1 MIYCG
6 NEVCRKWNPFR
17 DHNCTEWR
25 PSEPC
30 GFTYKVHDKKP
41 SPEVPVGFGGG
52 RLPENFDEPICS
64 IKFTKSSGGGVKG
77 DSGKDRWDLLPWAET
92 EQVVKVLTFGA
103 KKYDDNNWQKVTEKP
118 RYIAAAFRHI
128 IARVKGEHMDQETG
142 LPHLAHAVCCLLFL
156 LWHDTNGGE

>member
-1 MIYCG
+1 MIFCDTKECYWHNPLAEHNCY
-6 NEVCRKWNPFR
+6 NWNPKE
-17 DHNCTEWR
+17 T
-25 PSEPC
+25 C
-30 GFTYKVHDKKP
+30 GFTLKSYTVPAHDT
-41 SPEVPVGFGGG
+41 
-52 RLPENFDEPICS
+52 S
-64 IKFTKSSGGGVKG
+64 IRSSLSELLESAGGGVKA
-77 DSGKDRWDLLPWAET
+77 DSGKDRWDLLPWEQV